1 MPKDSSLTTEEIKD
15 RLRELLEKEH
25 LFAKYFI
32 HQPNGKFTEVATG
45 REFFNSDNPRHAVI
59 VLYSF
64 KKDKEI

>member
-32 HQPNGKFTEVATG
+32 HQPNGKFIEAANA
-45 REFFNSDNPRHAVI
+45 REFWNSDNPRHAVI
-59 VLYSF
+59 VLHSF
-64 KKDKEI
+64 NKDKEI